1 MTTSLEKGI
10 MEKAS
15 FRLKIKIF
23 WAFMLCANL
32 YSVQFLSGNVL
43 SGISD
48 RKRLS
53 WDLLQDACMVLKM
66 TKFLRQTALSLCYK
80 TM

>member
-1 MTTSLEKGI
+1 MEFKKVKGGRYDNILEKGI

-23 WAFMLCANL
+23 WAFKLCANL

-53 WDLLQDACMVLKM
+53 WDLLQDASMVYSK
-66 TKFLRQTALSLCYK
+66 
-80 TM
+80 